1 MPSTEKNEKSKL
13 TGMVDSFLD
22 KKASKRNKDGS
33 PDFLSIIEFIERFK
47 LLPYGLFP
55 SQKFILKLYYGLPLD
70 DITKVI
76 KVKEPFSD
84 KLLYEF
90 TEVEYLRY
98 LYDQGR
104 CNIREQDSK
113 LRYELVLVLGRRSGK
128 STLAALIS
136 AYELYKLLRRGCPQE
151 HYGISTVNEIRVLCI
166 ANDKEQASIVYGEM
180 SGYIN
185 QVDYFKSSIT
195 HDTQT
200 YMKFQTD
207 YDKKKYGEGMGK
219 RASIISTFKSSIAK
233 GLRGRGTICVIL
245 DELAFFVDD
254 GKSSAQRVYKAITPG
269 IGQFS
274 PKDPN
279 NKHVPLGPPEGRII
293 AISSPD
299 AREGFFYN
307 LYQQSLTKDKASSN
321 MLMIQAPTWEINPTL
336 SSEYYSVEY
345 AKDPKSFDT
354 EHGGSFSD
362 RVRGWIE
369 NQADLTD
376 CIGDGLKPILRG
388 LPREPYFA
396 GVDFG
401 IVKDGT
407 SIVLSH
413 IRNGKIEVAYHET
426 WYAGKSWKEV
436 NPHLDSP
443 LIPYAMELQNSKRID
458 IDEIINWFVALSRR
472 FFILKGVFDQW
483 AGPIFEQ
490 KLHKS
495 GLSQIEMKNFSVN
508 DSSQI
513 YQMAKMLMYAR
524 QLSIYDFPLPDSTLL
539 DVKGKLHSPMI
550 QELLELQS
558 RSGGKN
564 ITIVEAPNIAGKHDD
579 VSDAL
584 VRSLSLAIEYT
595 RLNPRSLESAI
606 INHVSQRE
614 SPAMIGYHQF
624 HRVRA
629 RMHGPPPRERRV
641 PFLSKR
647 GN

>member
-1 MPSTEKNEKSKL
+1 MPSTEKTEKSKL
-13 TGMVDSFLD
+13 TGVVDHFLD
-22 KKASKRNKDGS
+22 KKASSRNKDGN
-33 PDFLSIIEFIERFK
+33 PDFLTIIEFVERFK

-55 SQKFILKLYYGLPLD
+55 AQRFILKLYYGLPLD
-70 DITKVI
+70 DVTKTI
-76 KVKEPFSD
+76 KVKDPFTD
-84 KLLYEF
+84 KLEYEF
-90 TEVEYLRY
+90 TEVEYLKY
-98 LYDQGR
+98 LHVQGR
-104 CNIREQDSK
+104 CNISEQDPK
-113 LRYELVLVLGRRSGK
+113 ARYELVLVLGRRSGK
-128 STLAALIS
+128 STLAAIIA
-136 AYELYKLLRRGCPQE
+136 AYELYRLLRRGCPQE
-151 HYGISTVNEIRVLCI
+151 HYGVSPVNEIRILCI

-185 QVDYFKSSIT
+185 QVDYFKTSIT

-207 YDKKKYGEGMGK
+207 YDKKKYGEGTGR

-279 NKHVPLGPPEGRII
+279 NKHVPVGPPEGRII
-293 AISSPD
+293 SISSPD

-307 LYQQSLTKDKASSN
+307 LYQLSLTKDKASSN
-321 MLMIQAPTWEINPTL
+321 MLMLQAPTWEINPTL
-336 SSEYYSVEY
+336 SSEYYAVEY

-354 EHGGSFSD
+354 EHGASFSD

-369 NQADLTD
+369 NHADLTD
-376 CIGDGLKPILRG
+376 CITDKLKPISRG

-407 SIVLSH
+407 AIALSH
-413 IRNGKIEVAYHET
+413 VINGKIEVAYHEV
-426 WYAGKSWKEV
+426 WYAGKNWKEI
-436 NPHLDSP
+436 NPHLTNP
-443 LIPYAMELQNSKRID
+443 LVPYAYELQNMNRID
-458 IDEIINWFVALSRR
+458 IDEIVSWFVALSKR
-472 FFILKGVFDQW
+472 FLILKGVFDQW

-495 GLSQIEMKNFSVN
+495 GLTQIEMKNFSVN
-508 DSSQI
+508 ESSQI

-524 QLSIYDFPLPDSTLL
+524 QLSIYDYPLPSSSLL

-564 ITIVEAPNIAGKHDD
+564 ITVVEAPNMPGKHDD
-579 VSDAL
+579 MSDAL
-584 VRSLSLAIEYT
+584 VRSLSLAIDYT
-595 RLNPRSLESAI
+595 RANPRSLEVSVVS
-606 INHVSQRE
+606 HTSQRE
-614 SPAMIGYHQF
+614 SPAVIGYHQF

-629 RMHGPPPRERRV
+629 RMHGGPPRERRI
-641 PFLSKR
+641 PFLTKR
-647 GN
+647 GG